1 MVDPGSLITAEH
13 QLEWRST
20 LWGLPDTTVGLTDF
34 SGWLDWQLRGSN
46 ADRPGRHGSFPGL
59 KRVTERTIE
68 VELTSFSDDPA
79 VLAAIR
85 AATVPDED
93 PVEEPLAIWS
103 GTTEP
108 QRVMAR
114 LERRAIPTDHAW
126 SVGHHRCTLQ
136 FVASDPRRYSIAEY
150 TSPLVGLPAP
160 GIGGLSFPLSFP
172 LSFGT
177 PGIPGV
183 VTVVNAGEAVAW
195 PTYVVTGPVTAPVI
209 TNTTSGRVLQ
219 WASSFTLNAGSVMT
233 VDTAARSVVV
243 DGAARRD
250 TLQVADWAPLTVGSN
265 TVVFNGSGTYDPAA
279 GLQVRWR
286 SSWI

>member
-1 MVDPGSLITAEH
+1 MVDAGSLITEPF
-13 QLEWRST
+13 QVEWRET
-20 LWGLPDTTVGLTDF
+20 LWGWPATDIGITGLD
-34 SGWLDWQLRGSN
+34 GWLGWQLRGSN
-46 ADRPGRHGSFPGL
+46 IDRPMRHGSYPGL
-59 KRVTERTIE
+59 KRMAERTIE
-68 VELTSFSDDPA
+68 VELTSMSDDA
-79 VLAAIR
+79 SLLAAIR

-93 PVEEPLAIWS
+93 PVEEPLAIWA
-103 GTTEP
+103 GTAEP

-114 LERRAIPTDHAW
+114 LERRAIPTDFDW

-136 FVASDPRRYSIAEY
+136 WVATDPRRYSVAEY
-150 TSPLVGLPAP
+150 TSPLAGLPAP

-183 VTVVNAGEAVAW
+183 VTVTNAGEAVTW

-219 WASSFTLNAGSVMT
+219 WASSFTLAAGQTMT
-233 VDTAARSVVV
+233 VDTDARSVVV

-250 TLQVADWAPLTVGSN
+250 TLQVADWAPLTVGDN
-265 TVVFNGSGTYDPAA
+265 VIVFNGSGTYDPAA
-279 GLQVRWR
+279 GLVVKWR